1 MGAAQDCH
9 PTVGALKTASVYEAS
24 LTAASRG
31 RSLSLHLISLICL
44 NITSVGP
51 ICIQA
56 LRSALSRYLLCVLGS
71 ALVGIHLRICQK
83 TTSRALL
90 LLLRALEVCQIARV
104 LCLPSYRAGITSTH
118 HHTSFIWAWKPKL
131 WASCFQGVLVTVQL
145 LT

>member
-9 PTVGALKTASVYEAS
+9 PTIGALKTASVYEAS

-44 NITSVGP
+44 NITSIGP

-71 ALVGIHLRICQK
+71 ALVGIHLCICQK

-90 LLLRALEVCQIARV
+90 PLLRALEVCQIACV
-104 LCLPSYRAGITSTH
+104 LYLPSYRAGITSTH

-145 LT
+145 LS

>member
-9 PTVGALKTASVYEAS
+9 PIGALKTASMYEAS
-24 LTAASRG
+24 LTAANRG

-71 ALVGIHLRICQK
+71 ALVGIHLHICQK

-90 LLLRALEVCQIARV
+90 PLLRALEVCQIARV
-104 LCLPSYRAGITSTH
+104 LCLLASSASHVTGLVLQVHTTIPALYGPGNPSSGLRA
-118 HHTSFIWAWKPKL
+118 FK
-131 WASCFQGVLVTVQL
+131 VY
-145 LT
+145 

>member
-9 PTVGALKTASVYEAS
+9 PTIGALKTASVYEAS

-71 ALVGIHLRICQK
+71 ALVGIHLRMCQK

-90 LLLRALEVCQIARV
+90 PLLRALEVCQIARV
-104 LCLPSYRAGITSTH
+104 LCLLESSASHLTGLVLQVHTTIPALYGPGNPNSGLRA
-118 HHTSFIWAWKPKL
+118 FK
-131 WASCFQGVLVTVQL
+131 VY
-145 LT
+145 

>member
-9 PTVGALKTASVYEAS
+9 PTIGALKTASVYEAS

-56 LRSALSRYLLCVLGS
+56 LRSALCAGKCTCGYSLAYMSENNFKGS
-71 ALVGIHLRICQK
+71 FTFVKG
-83 TTSRALL
+83 
-90 LLLRALEVCQIARV
+90 LEVCQIALV
-104 LCLPSYRAGITSTH
+104 LCLLVSSASHLTGLVLQVHTTIPALYGPGNPNSGLRA
-118 HHTSFIWAWKPKL
+118 FK
-131 WASCFQGVLVTVQL
+131 VY
-145 LT
+145 